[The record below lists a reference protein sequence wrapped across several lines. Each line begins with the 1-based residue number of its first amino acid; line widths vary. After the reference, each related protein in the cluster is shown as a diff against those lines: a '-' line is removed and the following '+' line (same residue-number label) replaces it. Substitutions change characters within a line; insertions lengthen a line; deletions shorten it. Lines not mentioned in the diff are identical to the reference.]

1 MHNAVKRDSTGA
13 TDFSMVAVNPGRV
26 NKRSFDEAALRRLV
40 DIIATES
47 GKLLEIVNF
56 NVEGEQYVCAG
67 HNANLYALAQILN
80 EVSRMPSEQIAI
92 WSREYLSVRDDQ
104 QRNETYSPH
113 TAAIDTLIK
122 DAIQSAHA
130 LPKPIILSRG
140 QATIPLQGIDV
151 PFHSAQLR
159 SGVAAWRMFLLSR
172 IQPEDIQP
180 NDLLDR

>member
-1 MHNAVKRDSTGA
+1 
-13 TDFSMVAVNPGRV
+13 
-26 NKRSFDEAALRRLV
+26 
-40 DIIATES
+40 
-47 GKLLEIVNF
+47 
-56 NVEGEQYVCAG
+56 
-67 HNANLYALAQILN
+67 
-80 EVSRMPSEQIAI
+80 MPSEQIAI

-180 NDLLDR
+180 NDLLDRFVPNVMGRPFSLDREYIAEAMRVMGSETLQAVINEEVVH